1 MMSRVSER
9 IDRERARAEVSRW
22 IYPHPSEG
30 PLVHE
35 PFFIVGAVRTFGV
48 LCCSCVYSYQGVC
61 LLMGYVCRVYVGGGW
76 WCVRARRAFVRPHS
90 STAMDDSGAR
100 VDWRVVD
107 AVDEAW
113 ASERLPDD
121 GARVRSRS

>member
-1 MMSRVSER
+1 MYTNR
-9 IDRERARAEVSRW
+9 
-22 IYPHPSEG
+22 
-30 PLVHE
+30 
-35 PFFIVGAVRTFGV
+35 FFIVGVIRTFGV
-48 LCCSCVYSYQGVC
+48 SWWRCVYCYQGMC
-61 LLMGYVCRVYVGGGW
+61 SLMGYVCRVYVGGWW
-76 WCVRARRAFVRPHS
+76 WCVRAWRAFVRPHS
-90 STAMDDSGAR
+90 STAMDDSVAR